1 MVERNKITDINKVP
15 ALMRRVR
22 ELGGARIKIGI
33 IGNSE
38 LALIAIVQE
47 LGTDKAGPNHDTTIP
62 ERSTFRAVAD
72 SRKAKAKALAD
83 AADVIDLKQP
93 LKKSLDVIGIRYSE
107 LLREKYRSNVSP
119 RNKPSTIAA
128 KGSART
134 LIDTGGLVD
143 EVKHEVV

>member
-1 MVERNKITDINKVP
+1 MVERNKITDVNKVP
-15 ALMRRVR
+15 ALLRRVKDV
-22 ELGGARIKIGI
+22 GGTRIKIGI
-33 IGNSE
+33 IGNPE

-47 LGTDKAGPNHDTTIP
+47 LGTDKAGPNHNVTIP
-62 ERSTFRAVAD
+62 ERSTLRAVAD

-83 AADVIDLKQP
+83 AADVIDLRQP
-93 LKKSLDVIGIRYSE
+93 VKKPLDVIGLRFSE

-134 LIDTGGLVD
+134 LIDKGGLVD